1 MKLQMTQTKIRKEI
15 YIITRYISRYCLRV
29 CTVSASSVTTL
40 STLPTSLLDSFALV
54 ISVIDRVM
62 MLLPGWNPMVSS
74 THIGL
79 HLPVSD
85 GGIATLIVPAGL
97 HQRNE
102 KEKKILADI
111 KEKVE
116 PVIEKI
122 RPMLQA
128 DGGDIELVDVEND
141 GTVKEVPEVKVVE

>member
-1 MKLQMTQTKIRKEI
+1 MQKKIEHGVKDTRDKRDVIRDHIDDHVKNKERDI
-15 YIITRYISRYCLRV
+15 YDHNIYHRI
-29 CTVSASSVTTL
+29 
-40 STLPTSLLDSFALV
+40 
-54 ISVIDRVM
+54 
-62 MLLPGWNPMVSS
+62 
-74 THIGL
+74 
-79 HLPVSD
+79 HLPF
-85 GGIATLIVPAGL
+85 PFKGL

-102 KEKKILADI
+102 KEEKILADI

-141 GTVKEVPEVKVVE
+141 GTVKEVFDVKVVESV